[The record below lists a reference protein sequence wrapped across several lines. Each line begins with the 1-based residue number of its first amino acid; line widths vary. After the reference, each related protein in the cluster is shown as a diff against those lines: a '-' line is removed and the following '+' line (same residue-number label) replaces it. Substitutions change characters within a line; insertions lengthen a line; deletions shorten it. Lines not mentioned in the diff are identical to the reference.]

1 MESFN
6 VRIEQPKPVAY
17 LHHKATKTVI
27 AVYTPINWLQRRFI
41 KWLFGLDYEKVWYG
55 KDDL

>member
-1 MESFN
+1 MEDFSA
-6 VRIEQPKPVAY
+6 RIVQPKPVAY

-27 AVYTPINWLQRRFI
+27 AVYTPINRLQRWFI
-41 KWLFGLDYEKVWYG
+41 KWLFGLDYEKIQYG